1 MRAVITGRP
10 RQNPIGTSTQSGL
23 FTTIALHSFCMASA
37 AQLTAMGIPIF
48 VLRNWG
54 SDLLSGASLSIPSLF
69 YIIFTLLFGKVSGR
83 IGRRRS
89 MLVSLV
95 ANLAIFVCFFSLVLL
110 GPMTGT
116 SWMLPLILACRGGEG
131 IAQSLFWPNL
141 EARISDIAESNSGNE
156 EDFSKLTGKGV
167 SFFNLGWN
175 VGLLSSAFEFWLIM
189 AVNNLGLV
197 MFVAIIA
204 QAMNL
209 SMYRFYT
216 DIEVPTC
223 RTSQQASKKRDGA
236 TGAHLEPIDQRKS
249 WMPAG
254 LGLML
259 VFFYGFSLNWI
270 YATTTNFCFATGI
283 VPLLGILETLRL
295 AMQTI
300 TSSWFK
306 HEAKVKLFT
315 IEATAVAVVLLV
327 IAMGLS
333 ASGSNYLLMLFWF
346 PLLGTVMGTMYAEAL
361 NMVELS
367 GVPEKKGSLM
377 GLFESAGAMGNFS
390 GPFLA
395 GFITQTTLV
404 QPYPTAY
411 FIGAATFTC
420 LIVAITTITAT
431 MYKKKKAI

>member
-175 VGLLSSAFEFWLIM
+175 VGL
-189 AVNNLGLV
+189 
-197 MFVAIIA
+197 
-204 QAMNL
+204 
-209 SMYRFYT
+209 
-216 DIEVPTC
+216 
-223 RTSQQASKKRDGA
+223 
-236 TGAHLEPIDQRKS
+236 
-249 WMPAG
+249 
-254 LGLML
+254 
-259 VFFYGFSLNWI
+259 
-270 YATTTNFCFATGI
+270 
-283 VPLLGILETLRL
+283 
-295 AMQTI
+295 
-300 TSSWFK
+300 
-306 HEAKVKLFT
+306 
-315 IEATAVAVVLLV
+315 
-327 IAMGLS
+327 
-333 ASGSNYLLMLFWF
+333 
-346 PLLGTVMGTMYAEAL
+346 
-361 NMVELS
+361 
-367 GVPEKKGSLM
+367 
-377 GLFESAGAMGNFS
+377 
-390 GPFLA
+390 
-395 GFITQTTLV
+395 
-404 QPYPTAY
+404 
-411 FIGAATFTC
+411 
-420 LIVAITTITAT
+420 
-431 MYKKKKAI
+431 